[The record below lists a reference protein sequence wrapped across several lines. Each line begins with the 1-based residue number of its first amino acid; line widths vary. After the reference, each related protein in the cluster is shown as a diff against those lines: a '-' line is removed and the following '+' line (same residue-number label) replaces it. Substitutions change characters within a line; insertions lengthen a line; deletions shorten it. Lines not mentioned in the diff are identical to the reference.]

1 MSFSSVSGELRRASG
16 YKEKMEEARTAA
28 SQYGTAVSKLTSEV
42 QNRGIAIRRLLAGA
56 KDLEGSILEA
66 TRRITGVDS
75 TVMEELLST
84 APTTVNVEAAT
95 VVLDRAEI
103 MIAFLLEEVLF
114 FKKGFQDLPDVESY
128 EAFGEIE
135 EEDTATRM
143 NKKLSDMRVIGPAL
157 AGVSDSSLGRIP
169 PPTKRAEEDGYQ
181 LSTEVKTSAST
192 SSQSSIGNLL

>member
-1 MSFSSVSGELRRASG
+1 MSFSSISGELKRASG
-16 YKEKMEEARTAA
+16 YKEKMEEAKTAA
-28 SQYGTAVSKLTSEV
+28 SQYGTAVDKLTSEV

-56 KDLEGSILEA
+56 KDLEGSVLEA

-84 APTTVNVEAAT
+84 APTAVNVEAA
-95 VVLDRAEI
+95 VIVLDRAEI

-128 EAFGEIE
+128 ETFGEIE

-143 NKKLSDMRVIGPAL
+143 NKKLSDMRIIGPAL
-157 AGVSDSSLGRIP
+157 AGVSNSFSGRIP

-181 LSTEVKTSAST
+181 LSTEVKTQASASGQN
-192 SSQSSIGNLL
+192 SFGNLL

>member
-1 MSFSSVSGELRRASG
+1 MSFLSISRELKRASG
-16 YKEKMEEARTAA
+16 YKEKMEESKAA
-28 SQYGTAVSKLTSEV
+28 AAQYGTAVDKLASEV
-42 QNRGIAIRRLLAGA
+42 QNRGVAIRRLLAGA
-56 KDLEGSILEA
+56 KDLEGSVLEA

-84 APTTVNVEAAT
+84 TPTTANVEAA
-95 VVLDRAEI
+95 VIVLDRAEI

-114 FKKGFQDLPDVESY
+114 FRKGFQDLPAVESY

-143 NKKLSDMRVIGPAL
+143 NKKLLDMRIIGPAL
-157 AGVSDSSLGRIP
+157 AGVSDSSTGRIP

-181 LSTEVKTSAST
+181 LSTEVRAPVSAPGP
-192 SSQSSIGNLL
+192 SSVNNLL